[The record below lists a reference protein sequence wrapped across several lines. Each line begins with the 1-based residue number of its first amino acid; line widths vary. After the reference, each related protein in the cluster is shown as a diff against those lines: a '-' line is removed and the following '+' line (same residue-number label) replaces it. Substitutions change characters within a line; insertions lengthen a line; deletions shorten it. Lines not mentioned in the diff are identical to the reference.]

1 MQKSS
6 SQCIF
11 PYILFP
17 NLLFLTKLN
26 DKFFCCFLSNACQK
40 ILDLCEL
47 HQENFC
53 VWPQNQN
60 CHKPVQKQS
69 FNTISMQQ
77 SSTHPLLRQK
87 TLFLISQKEGRPRGC
102 TYKSRIFSSA
112 VISYF
117 LPWQKRIKPCT
128 MKTQTPTRRTL
139 VFHTLPHLFGI
150 PDIKKESI
158 CTPICKIRA
167 KIKQYPEPQ
176 NFTA

>member
-1 MQKSS
+1 MINS
-6 SQCIF
+6 F
-11 PYILFP
+11 AV
-17 NLLFLTKLN
+17 FLATLVKN
-26 DKFFCCFLSNACQK
+26 IRFMWTTPGKF
-40 ILDLCEL
+40 LC
-47 HQENFC
+47 
-53 VWPQNQN
+53 VATN

-117 LPWQKRIKPCT
+117 LPWQKIIKPCT

-139 VFHTLPHLFGI
+139 VFHMLPHLFGI

-158 CTPICKIRA
+158 CTPICKIHA